1 MSAQTIKAVRFHN
14 FGPPTVSVVD
24 SVPCPSGPGEGQV
37 LVRVRAAG
45 VNPFDTAM
53 RAGLLQNRVP
63 ISLPAIP
70 GVELAGTIEEVGP
83 DVTTFAKGQA
93 IYSNTV
99 GNLGNGS
106 NAEYIVLPVNTVSLM
121 PVNLSFDEA
130 ASVAHGAR
138 TAWSGLFEYG
148 DLQAGQR
155 VLVQGGSGGVGM
167 YAVQLAHL
175 KGAYVIATTSTKNLE
190 FVRELGADEVI
201 DYTQTNFEQVVHEV
215 DMVYDSV
222 GGEVLERSWQTLKR
236 GGILISAVGFPSEET
251 ANKFGVRT
259 ARVMFP
265 KDLPSILQQVTT
277 LIETGKLKCHIREIF
292 SMEQA
297 PQAHTLCETRHGR
310 GRIILHIAD

>member
-1 MSAQTIKAVRFHN
+1 MSTQMMQAVRFHN
-14 FGPPTVSVVD
+14 FGPPNVLVVD
-24 SVPCPSGPGEGQV
+24 SIPRPSGPGEGQV
-37 LVRVRAAG
+37 LVRVHAAG
-45 VNPFDTAM
+45 VNPFDTGM

-63 ISLPAIP
+63 ITLPAIP
-70 GVELAGTIEEVGP
+70 GVELAGVIEEVGP
-83 DVTTFAKGQA
+83 NVTTFTKGQA
-93 IYSNTV
+93 IYSNTTS
-99 GNLGNGS
+99 NLGNGS
-106 NAEYIVLPVNTVSLM
+106 NTEFMLLPINTISPM
-121 PVNLSFDEA
+121 PRNLSFDEA

-148 DLQAGQR
+148 DLQPGQR

-167 YAVQLAHL
+167 YAVQFAHL
-175 KGAYVIATTSTKNLE
+175 KGAYVIATTSTKNIE

-201 DYTQTNFEQVVHEV
+201 DYTQTNFEEVVNDV
-215 DMVYDSV
+215 DMVYDTV
-222 GGEVLERSWQTLKR
+222 GGEVLDRSWQTLKP

-251 ANKFGVRT
+251 AKNFDVRT

-265 KDLPSILQQVTT
+265 KDLLSILEQVTM
-277 LIETGKLKCHIREIF
+277 LIETGKVKCHIREIF

>member
-1 MSAQTIKAVRFHN
+1 
-14 FGPPTVSVVD
+14 
-24 SVPCPSGPGEGQV
+24 
-37 LVRVRAAG
+37 
-45 VNPFDTAM
+45 M

-63 ISLPAIP
+63 ITLPAIP
-70 GVELAGTIEEVGP
+70 GVELSGTIEEVGP
-83 DVTTFAKGQA
+83 NVTTFTKGQA

-106 NAEYIVLPVNTVSLM
+106 NTEFMLLPINTISPM
-121 PVNLSFDEA
+121 PRNLSFDEA
-130 ASVAHGAR
+130 AWSRMVPGR
-138 TAWSGLFEYG
+138 RGPGCLSTAICSL
-148 DLQAGQR
+148 GQR

-167 YAVQLAHL
+167 YAVQFAHL
-175 KGAYVIATTSTKNLE
+175 KGAYVIATTSTKNIE

-201 DYTQTNFEQVVHEV
+201 DYTQTNFEEVVNGV
-215 DMVYDSV
+215 DMVYDTV
-222 GGEVLERSWQTLKR
+222 GGEVLDRSWQTLKP

-251 ANKFGVRT
+251 AKNFGVRT

-265 KDLPSILQQVTT
+265 KDLLSILEQVTM
-277 LIETGKLKCHIREIF
+277 LIETGKVKCHIREIF

>member
-1 MSAQTIKAVRFHN
+1 MSTEIIKAVRFHN
-14 FGPPTVSVVD
+14 FGAPNVLAVD
-24 SVPCPSGPGEGQV
+24 SIPRPSSPGEGQV

-45 VNPFDTAM
+45 VNPFDTGM
-53 RAGLLQNRVP
+53 RAGLLQNRIP
-63 ISLPAIP
+63 ITLPAIP
-70 GVELAGTIEEVGP
+70 GVELSGTIEEVGQN
-83 DVTTFAKGQA
+83 VTAFTKGQA
-93 IYSNTV
+93 VYSNTV

-106 NAEYIVLPVNTVSLM
+106 NTEYILLPINTISPM
-121 PVNLSFDEA
+121 PRNLSFDEA

-148 DLQAGQR
+148 DLQPGQR

-175 KGAYVIATTSTKNLE
+175 KGGYVIATTSTKNIE

-201 DYTQTNFEQVVHEV
+201 DYTQTNFEDAVNDV

-222 GGEVLERSWQTLKR
+222 GGEVLDRSWQTLKP
-236 GGILISAVGFPSEET
+236 GGFLISAVGFPSEET
-251 ANKFGVRT
+251 AKNFGVRT

-265 KDLPSILQQVTT
+265 KDLPSILEQVTT
-277 LIETGKLKCHIREIF
+277 LIESGKLKCHIREIF

>member
-1 MSAQTIKAVRFHN
+1 MSTQTIKAVRFHN
-14 FGPPTVSVVD
+14 FGAPTVLVVD
-24 SVPCPSGPGEGQV
+24 SIPYPSAPEEEQV

-45 VNPFDTAM
+45 INPFDTAM
-53 RAGLLQNRVP
+53 RAGFLQNRVP
-63 ISLPAIP
+63 ITLPAIP
-70 GVELAGTIEEVGP
+70 GVELSGTIEEVGQG
-83 DVTTFAKGQA
+83 VTMFVKGQS
-93 IYSNTV
+93 IYSNAV

-106 NAEYIVLPVNTVSLM
+106 NAEYIVLPVNTISPM
-121 PVNLSFDEA
+121 PGNLSFDEA

-148 DLQAGQR
+148 DLQPGQR

-175 KGAYVIATTSTKNLE
+175 KGAHVIATTSTKNVE

-201 DYTQTNFEQVVHEV
+201 DYTQSNFEEVVKEV

-222 GGEVLERSWQTLKR
+222 GGEVMDRSWQTLKP
-236 GGILISAVGFPSEET
+236 GGILISAVGFPSDET
-251 ANKFGVRT
+251 ANQFGVRT

-265 KDLPSILQQVTT
+265 KDLLSILQQVTT
-277 LIETGKLKCHIREIF
+277 LIETGQVKCHIREIF
-292 SMEQA
+292 SMGQA

-310 GRIILHIAD
+310 SRIILHIAN